1 MTNLTDPEVYLAI
14 EDLELAADGIVSGIW
29 QGYRRSP
36 YRGSG
41 VEFES
46 HRDYRPGDDPKHI
59 NWVMLARHRRLCV
72 KEYRTETNLPLY
84 LLLDASGSMSVANG
98 PSNKFHY
105 AARATAALTR
115 LAHDNRDSTSL
126 LILKDGIET
135 ALPSRAGNRHFQTIL
150 SVLQEA
156 QPEGDGSLAASIE
169 AAQAYCHHRGLV
181 VLFSDLFD
189 NEEETIRALS
199 CLREQGHEVIVFQ
212 ILDPLEHELPLAAD
226 YEFEDAETGKI
237 LRTSAGAIRQEYQ
250 KNVAAWRA
258 KMENLCQASGIE
270 WVTCSTADP
279 LSEVVAEFLHR
290 RSS

>member
-1 MTNLTDPEVYLAI
+1 MTDLADPEVYLAI
-14 EDLELAADGIVSGIW
+14 EDLELAADGIVNGIW

-46 HRDYRPGDDPKHI
+46 HRDYRPGDDPRHV
-59 NWVMLARHRRLCV
+59 NWAMHARHRRLCV

-105 AARATAALTR
+105 AARATAALAR

-126 LILKDGIET
+126 LILREEVDF
-135 ALPSRAGNRHFQTIL
+135 ALPSRSGTRHFQSMLAT
-150 SVLQEA
+150 LQQCEPSGA
-156 QPEGDGSLAASIE
+156 GDLARALEKSLD
-169 AAQAYCHHRGLV
+169 YCRHRGLI
-181 VLFSDLFD
+181 VLFSDLFSPED
-189 NEEETIRALS
+189 DTLRALR

-212 ILDPLEHELPLAAD
+212 ILDPLEHELPDAAD
-226 YEFEDAETGKI
+226 LEFEDAETGRI
-237 LRTSAGAIRQEYQ
+237 LRTSAGAIRQEYAMS
-250 KNVAAWRA
+250 VARWRA
-258 KMENLCQASGIE
+258 GMEHLCQTSGVD

-279 LSEVVAEFLHR
+279 LSEVVAGFLHH
-290 RSS
+290 RSN